1 MNEYL
6 KKLKEHKVQIIVKG
20 PFLNLFITNVYR
32 FHINISHI
40 EYIDK
45 ETLSCIISK
54 NNLKVL
60 KREFKDYK
68 IIIKKEEGIYRLK
81 PFLIKN
87 KIFFTTILFGLV
99 IFVFLK
105 NVIIKVEVIHSDKQI
120 REFVTDE
127 LEQRGIKRLTLKKS
141 YKELQKIKQE
151 ILEKYP
157 NKLEWIEIENIG
169 MTYKIRIEQRIITDI
184 PKSDD
189 FCHIIASKSTILTKV
204 NSTAGINLKMPGDY
218 VEKGDIIISGD
229 ITYNEEL
236 KNSLCAQ
243 GEAYGEVWYKAS
255 VKVPLNYQEKIKTG
269 KSRINFMYETEK
281 EKHTILKSRFD
292 NKVVENKKLFSLL
305 GVTIYYQKEYEVK
318 VENKKYT
325 KDEALDRALEL
336 AAEKINLKLDE
347 KEHIIAQK
355 VLNNELKDSTMYV
368 DVFTS
373 VEENIG
379 VVEHYT
385 PQNNTEES
393 GN

>member
-99 IFVFLK
+99 IFGFLK
-105 NVIIKVEVIHSDKQI
+105 NVIVKVEVIHSDKQI

-189 FCHIIASKSTILTKV
+189 YCHIIASKSTILTKV
-204 NSTAGINLKMPGDY
+204 NSTAGMNLKMPGDY

-281 EKHTILKSRFD
+281 DKHTILKSRFD

-325 KDEALDRALEL
+325 KEEALDRALEL

-355 VLNNELKDSTMYV
+355 VLNNKLKDSTMYV

>member
-189 FCHIIASKSTILTKV
+189 YCHIIASKSTILTKV
-204 NSTAGINLKMPGDY
+204 NSTAGMNLKMPGDY

-281 EKHTILKSRFD
+281 DKHTILKSRFD

-325 KDEALDRALEL
+325 KEEALDRALEL

-355 VLNNELKDSTMYV
+355 VLNNKLKDSTMYV

>member
-189 FCHIIASKSTILTKV
+189 YCHIIASKSTILTKV
-204 NSTAGINLKMPGDY
+204 NSTAGMNLKMPGDY

-281 EKHTILKSRFD
+281 DKHTILKSRFD
-292 NKVVENKKLFSLL
+292 NKVVENKKLFSH
-305 GVTIYYQKEYEVK
+305 T
-318 VENKKYT
+318 
-325 KDEALDRALEL
+325 
-336 AAEKINLKLDE
+336 
-347 KEHIIAQK
+347 
-355 VLNNELKDSTMYV
+355 
-368 DVFTS
+368 
-373 VEENIG
+373 
-379 VVEHYT
+379 
-385 PQNNTEES
+385 
-393 GN
+393 